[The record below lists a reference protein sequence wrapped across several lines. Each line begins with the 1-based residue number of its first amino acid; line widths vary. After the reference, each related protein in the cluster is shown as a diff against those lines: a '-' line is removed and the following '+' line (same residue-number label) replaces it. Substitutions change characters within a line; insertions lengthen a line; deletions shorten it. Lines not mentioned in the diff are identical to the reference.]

1 MIGLIIVPIIFAIK
15 GIVVGV
21 QKVKQKFGK
30 HSKTKH
36 QEEEDKEKDKGQGQ
50 GISKTKQKTEWPIEE
65 NRIQKRAP
73 NQLVL

>member
-30 HSKTKH
+30 HSKSKH
-36 QEEEDKEKDKGQGQ
+36 QEEEDRDKYKGQG
-50 GISKTKQKTEWPIEE
+50 ITKTKQKTEWPIEE
-65 NRIQKRAP
+65 NRIQKKAP